1 MHPDNGKLLFKIEH
15 EVRSLTH
22 PLYARPLVNRNPA
35 QNNREY
41 APGHDAMTWG
51 MAHSLQ

>member
-1 MHPDNGKLLFKIEH
+1 MRYAASPI
-15 EVRSLTH
+15 RSM
-22 PLYARPLVNRNPA
+22 PRPLVNRNPA